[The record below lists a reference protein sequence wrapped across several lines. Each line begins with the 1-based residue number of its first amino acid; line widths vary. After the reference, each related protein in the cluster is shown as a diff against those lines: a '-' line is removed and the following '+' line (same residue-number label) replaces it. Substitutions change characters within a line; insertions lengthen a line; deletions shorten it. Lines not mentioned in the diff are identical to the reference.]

1 MLTQFHEKA
10 QKAIVIAES
19 IAFDLGHSSVGSEHL
34 LLSLLKMKD
43 TPFSKILKLYHVD
56 DEIIYEDVVRL
67 FGEKDIQPFYMEY
80 SDVVKKI
87 LEDAMSMSEAKKENK
102 VSLNTLSIALLMQKE
117 SVAVELLNKYHVP
130 FDEVKKELS
139 EEKSLLHELDFIH
152 ELTNMNQMVKKYNRV
167 MIGRDKEIEQLY
179 LTLCKKE
186 KNNALLVGK
195 AGVGKTALVEKLAY
209 QMNHHQVPSGLKN
222 KVIYELNLSS
232 IVAGTKYRGEFEEK
246 FKKVIDKVI
255 QAKDAILF
263 IDEIHNLIGAGGA
276 EGAIDASNILKPY
289 LARKDLTI
297 IGATTIEEYYRYFEK
312 DQAMNRR
319 FSLIKVQENTVEETK
334 EILRGLKKQYEE
346 YHQIQ
351 IDDQLLDEIIE
362 LSQHC
367 LLQRVFPDKAIDIL
381 DLSCVKA
388 SFLNASQLK
397 KEHVQK
403 VIEEITG
410 MKMSQKFSYH
420 HLSQQLHEEI
430 IGQDQAI
437 DTLCLSLASLSKY
450 PHHQKPAGVYLLI
463 GSSGIGKTQTAKLLA
478 HLMHRHFVKLDM
490 SEYSEAS
497 SVSKIIGSPPGYV
510 GYEDQSSFLHEIVLH
525 PRSIILLDEIEKAHT
540 QVLHL
545 FLQVFDEGIL
555 QDNHHH
561 SIIFRDTII
570 IMTSNVLSQ
579 NQSVVGFKKISFSR
593 ENLKEYFTEE
603 FLNRIDEIILYQ
615 TLTQKDIQKIVIKNT
630 PYELSQKML
639 EDILKECQP
648 SLGARDALIKMKRYL
663 IHIDCMNQA

>member
-232 IVAGTKYRGEFEEK
+232 IVAGTKYRG
-246 FKKVIDKVI
+246 
-255 QAKDAILF
+255 
-263 IDEIHNLIGAGGA
+263 
-276 EGAIDASNILKPY
+276 
-289 LARKDLTI
+289 
-297 IGATTIEEYYRYFEK
+297 
-312 DQAMNRR
+312 
-319 FSLIKVQENTVEETK
+319 
-334 EILRGLKKQYEE
+334 
-346 YHQIQ
+346 
-351 IDDQLLDEIIE
+351 
-362 LSQHC
+362 
-367 LLQRVFPDKAIDIL
+367 
-381 DLSCVKA
+381 
-388 SFLNASQLK
+388 
-397 KEHVQK
+397 
-403 VIEEITG
+403 
-410 MKMSQKFSYH
+410 
-420 HLSQQLHEEI
+420 
-430 IGQDQAI
+430 
-437 DTLCLSLASLSKY
+437 
-450 PHHQKPAGVYLLI
+450 
-463 GSSGIGKTQTAKLLA
+463 
-478 HLMHRHFVKLDM
+478 
-490 SEYSEAS
+490 
-497 SVSKIIGSPPGYV
+497 
-510 GYEDQSSFLHEIVLH
+510 
-525 PRSIILLDEIEKAHT
+525 
-540 QVLHL
+540 
-545 FLQVFDEGIL
+545 
-555 QDNHHH
+555 
-561 SIIFRDTII
+561 
-570 IMTSNVLSQ
+570 
-579 NQSVVGFKKISFSR
+579 
-593 ENLKEYFTEE
+593 
-603 FLNRIDEIILYQ
+603 
-615 TLTQKDIQKIVIKNT
+615 
-630 PYELSQKML
+630 
-639 EDILKECQP
+639 
-648 SLGARDALIKMKRYL
+648 
-663 IHIDCMNQA
+663 